1 MSLKLKVFLYT
12 FFIVLVDLALYQL
25 KENFKSTEEFVS
37 ELEHDFMTDNEKEN
51 YPVDSMDWQSFY
63 EEDETYYPEQRE
75 TSICSKQ
82 NCEQSWQK
90 NEDDYLEQ
98 SFNDHQ
104 YKVNYLMEP
113 KLSFEGKC
121 DKKCSIKGGQ
131 SYTMV
136 TFIKSKAT
144 NTKIR
149 NFLRRTWTSVKYT
162 RNGILLY
169 VFVVGRPTS
178 EETFNLIEE
187 ESKQYEDILMFD
199 GPDDYRNIA
208 RKTLSAMQWASEN
221 LPSSYLYSSGDDDM
235 MIDVATLDD
244 VIMKTTTTTSRLPY
258 FPFICVHGIVANG
271 VQRSGKYAVPR
282 HEYPGRYWPRG
293 CNGGFYT
300 TRVDTITK
308 VWRQADKE
316 TIVRMDDVW
325 ITAVLRKNSGIPDE
339 CVVAPYFRADLH
351 TWQYAGKGD
360 PGSEGF
366 MKSEWRE
373 FSEEIKRRPHC
384 RCSKIKV

>member
-1 MSLKLKVFLYT
+1 MILKTKVFLYT
-12 FFIVLVDLALYQL
+12 SLIVFVDLALYKL
-25 KENFKSTEEFVS
+25 NYKIENTEEFNS
-37 ELEHDFMTDNEKEN
+37 DHDYMSDNEKEN
-51 YPVDSMDWQSFY
+51 HPMDSMDWYGFY
-63 EEDETYYPEQRE
+63 EEDETYQPEHRE
-75 TSICSKQ
+75 TFYSKQ
-82 NCEQSWQK
+82 NYEQSGQ
-90 NEDDYLEQ
+90 NVEGDYLEQ
-98 SFNDHQ
+98 SFNEHQ

-144 NTKIR
+144 STKIR
-149 NFLRRTWTSVKYT
+149 NFLRRTWTSIKYT

-187 ESKQYEDILMFD
+187 ESKRYEDILMFD
-199 GPDDYRNIA
+199 GPDDYKNIA

-221 LPSSYLYSSGDDDM
+221 LPSSYFYSSADDDM

-244 VIMKTTTTTSRLPY
+244 VIMKKTNTTSHLPY
-258 FPFICVHGIVANG
+258 FPFICVHGIVPNH

-282 HEYPGRYWPRG
+282 DEYPGHYWPKG

-308 VWRQADKE
+308 VWWQADNE
-316 TIVRMDDVW
+316 RMIRMDDVW
-325 ITAVLRKNSGIPDE
+325 ITAVLRKNSGIPDS
-339 CVVAPYFRADLH
+339 CVVAPHLRADLH
-351 TWQYAGKGD
+351 TWQYAGSGD
-360 PGSEGF
+360 PDAEGF
-366 MKSEWRE
+366 MKNEWRE

-384 RCSKIKV
+384 RCGKAEL